1 MQLIKSATGTEKD
14 TVYLMADRKHDVD
27 VFFNIGVVIWTDR
40 LNAEVHNSLHY
51 N

>member
-27 VFFNIGVVIWTDR
+27 MFFNMRDVICMDR
-40 LNAEVHNSLHY
+40 LNEDVHNELNY